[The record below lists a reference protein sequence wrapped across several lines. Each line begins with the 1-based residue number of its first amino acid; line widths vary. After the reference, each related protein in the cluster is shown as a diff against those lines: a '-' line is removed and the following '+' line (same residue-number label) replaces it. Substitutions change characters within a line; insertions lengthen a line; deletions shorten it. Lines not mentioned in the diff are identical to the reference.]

1 MSCQTTLYPE
11 AMRKIPDNLPINED
25 STAYDDVYRG
35 APVAAGKK
43 SMAYALTFQSDTKTL
58 KDTEV
63 AKQRQRIVR
72 RLEREL
78 GAVLRG

>member
-1 MSCQTTLYPE
+1 M
-11 AMRKIPDNLPINED
+11 
-25 STAYDDVYRG
+25 
-35 APVAAGKK
+35 AAGKK
-43 SMAYALTFQSDTKTL
+43 SMAYALTFQLDAKTL

-72 RLEREL
+72 RLEKEL